1 MDTLERAIAAV
12 SLWTARIAIP
22 LMVVLGAWLIFA
34 RHLRIGLDA
43 DAKEAVGLAF
53 FLLLMGSF
61 GYAYL
66 RDAHVRVDSASRHF
80 SARVRA
86 AIELAGCVAV
96 LLPICAVLIGYG
108 SDARGA
114 RSSRPS
120 GSRERSSAPVA
131 GAPRGAG
138 GRAVAARGGV
148 LRLRALRPHAAPLT
162 MQGTHGLA
170 LAMLAAL
177 ACAPLQRAAGRRRA
191 DRRRTCIRRSGH
203 PVRRAAR
210 DRPSAR
216 STSAS
221 TAR

>member
-86 AIELAGCVAV
+86 AIELAGCIAV

-108 SDARGA
+108 SDAA
-114 RSSRPS
+114 WRSFQQA
-120 GSRERSSAPVA
+120 ERLAVSDLPLQWLVRLAVPVSA
-131 GAPRGAG
+131 
-138 GRAVAARGGV
+138 
-148 LRLRALRPHAAPLT
+148 LLL
-162 MQGTHGLA
+162 
-170 LAMLAAL
+170 LAAAL
-177 ACAPLQRAAGRRRA
+177 CVCARCV
-191 DRRRTCIRRSGH
+191 RTLRG
-203 PVRRAAR
+203 
-210 DRPSAR
+210 
-216 STSAS
+216 
-221 TAR
+221 